1 MKKITVVLIIALFV
15 SSLITNLGVGR
26 LSNEEFNLTL
36 ELLGLTIVV
45 CIGMFLYKCA
55 KYITKKLINEKNLA
69 MAKR

>member
-1 MKKITVVLIIALFV
+1 MKKITLVLIIALFV

-26 LSNEEFNLTL
+26 LSNEEFNLTF

-45 CIGMFLYKCA
+45 WICMFLYKCA